1 MYDFCFTFPY
11 AALLAIGGFIGF
23 LTKGSLPSLLGGV
36 GSGLALGLAAQTSLN
51 QYHQGK
57 LCKPATF
64 VSLVIAASLTAIMYK
79 RFLATGKFMP
89 AGLVALL
96 SSAMT
101 VFYVWNLLAMKPPS
115 TFRST

>member
-11 AALLAIGGFIGF
+11 AALLAIGGVIGY
-23 LTKGSLPSLLGGV
+23 LSKGSLPSLLGGV

-64 VSLVIAASLTAIMYK
+64 ASLLISASLTAVMYK
-79 RFLATGKFMP
+79 RFLTTGKFMP
-89 AGLVALL
+89 AGMVALM
-96 SSAMT
+96 SALMT

-115 TFRST
+115 SIRSA

>member
-1 MYDFCFTFPY
+1 MPVLICTPCLLCREPCLLTPARSQLSTIDISIKGVPY
-11 AALLAIGGFIGF
+11 C
-23 LTKGSLPSLLGGV
+23 V
-36 GSGLALGLAAQTSLN
+36 
-51 QYHQGK
+51 QGK

-79 RFLATGKFMP
+79 RYLATGKFMP

-96 SSAMT
+96 SSVMT
-101 VFYVWNLLAMKPPS
+101 VFYVWNLFAMKPPS